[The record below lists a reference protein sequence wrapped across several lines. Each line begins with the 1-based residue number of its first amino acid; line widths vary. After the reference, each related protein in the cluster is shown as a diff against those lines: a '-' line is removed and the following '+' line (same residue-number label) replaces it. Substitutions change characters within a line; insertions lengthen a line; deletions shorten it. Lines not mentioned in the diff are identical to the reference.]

1 VAENV
6 ASAGIGLRHVRVAVR
21 NATHG
26 VFDVPETVADDVAYP
41 GLQLS
46 YAQALTVTV
55 PEPQRVTVRGDDR
68 AQHTFSLPPTD
79 NPTGEVR
86 VAAADMEAYALVA
99 GLKMWGSPTVRKV
112 GFASD
117 KTGEEPAVILWGC
130 REAFDK
136 YTEMRCWQ
144 TYILL
149 NAQLTPRPATM
160 EDQQVGANS
169 FSMVANA
176 STKDELGITF
186 SIQNQGFL
194 KAPYIMVVT
203 TGKFWIDAFRAGGA
217 TATFT
222 LTKSAAE
229 IAAVVGGIMNLTVDG
244 APAEYS
250 YAEGVVTLTGG
261 NPTADALIV
270 VEYEYQD

>member
-1 VAENV
+1 MAENV
-6 ASAGIGLRHVRVAVR
+6 ASAGIGLRHVRVAKR
-21 NATHG
+21 NATYG
-26 VFDVPETVADDVAYP
+26 VFDVPETVSDDVAYP

-99 GLKMWGSPTVRKV
+99 GLKMWGSPNVRKV

-160 EDQQVGANS
+160 EDQQVGINA
-169 FSMVANA
+169 FSMVANT
-176 STKDELGITF
+176 STKDELGVAF
-186 SIQNQGFL
+186 SVANQGFS
-194 KAPYIMVVT
+194 KAPYIMVVS
-203 TGKFWIDAFRAGGA
+203 TGKFWIDVFRASGGVA
-217 TATFT
+217 IFT
-222 LTKSAAE
+222 LSKSAEE
-229 IAAVVGGIMNLTVDG
+229 IAAVDGGIMNVTVNGVPVAYSYTDG
-244 APAEYS
+244 A
-250 YAEGVVTLTGG
+250 VTLSGG
-261 NPTADALIV
+261 NPVAEALVV
-270 VEYEYQD
+270 VEYEYAD